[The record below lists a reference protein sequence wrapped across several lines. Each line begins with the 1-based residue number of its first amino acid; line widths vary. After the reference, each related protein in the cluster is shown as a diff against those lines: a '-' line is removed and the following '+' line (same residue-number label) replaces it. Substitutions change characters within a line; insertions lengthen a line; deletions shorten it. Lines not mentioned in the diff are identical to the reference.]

1 MRAQHGREDREC
13 GRTGESVRST
23 IPIPR
28 SGPASR
34 RGQGMPA
41 VGLLAV
47 TWLIAPPGVSTR
59 LASAAPFCVM
69 TNALPPQCLY
79 VDPSECRQRAVQ
91 LHGVCVANPA
101 EFHVT
106 AGVGPYCVADG
117 TRYATC
123 AYPDLESCTH
133 AADRRPGAVCIKA
146 PSDTPVVEAN
156 PQRRAP

>member
-1 MRAQHGREDREC
+1 
-13 GRTGESVRST
+13 
-23 IPIPR
+23 
-28 SGPASR
+28 
-34 RGQGMPA
+34 MPA